1 MDAFLQA
8 LASSFV
14 QFGPA
19 YTMVIGLVAI
29 LAWVAAKAMPFL
41 KEIQLKKLELEQARE
56 VRKAEEAQSLHE
68 RERERAKLTAQMI
81 ETQDRSNNVMEA
93 LTTQI
98 AVMNATLEESKHR
111 SRSMGQTVD
120 KMAEQV
126 KEVHT
131 VVMNG
136 K

>member
-29 LAWVAAKAMPFL
+29 LAWIAAKAMPFIQ
-41 KEIQLKKLELEQARE
+41 EIQLKKLELEEARE
-56 VRKAEEAQSLHE
+56 ARKAEEAQSLNE

-81 ETQDRSNNVMEA
+81 DTQDRSNCVMEA

-98 AVMNATLEESKHR
+98 AVMNTALEESKHR
-111 SRSMGQTVD
+111 SRTMGQTVD

-131 VVMNG
+131 VVMNH